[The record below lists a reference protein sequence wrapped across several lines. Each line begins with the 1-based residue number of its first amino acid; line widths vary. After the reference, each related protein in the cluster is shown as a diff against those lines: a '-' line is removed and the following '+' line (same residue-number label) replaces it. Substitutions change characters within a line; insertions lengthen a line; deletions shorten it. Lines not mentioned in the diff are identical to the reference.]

1 LTSSPLLA
9 EPPRSVAVLK
19 LSAIGDIC
27 HTLPVVRTLQ
37 REWPAT
43 RFSWII
49 GRAEATLVG
58 GIGDIDFI
66 VVDKRS
72 KRRGLGRVAEALA
85 ARPFDVLL
93 HMQYAWRASMIARR
107 VRAPIKVGYDRE
119 RALDLQWLF
128 TTHRIEPG
136 AREHVMDGLYGF
148 ARRLGVAAR
157 DHRWDIPVPQ
167 SARERAERLIPD
179 DAPTLIV
186 SPCSSHP
193 VRNWRAEHYAAVADH
208 AARALGWRVV
218 LCGGPSALEA
228 EMGARIAEHMREP
241 VLDLIGRDTLI
252 ELYAL
257 LGRAAALLTPD
268 SGPAHM
274 ATAAGTPVV
283 GLYASTSAERSG
295 PYFSREWCV
304 DRFDAAARRY
314 LGRSAAELPWRTKIE
329 RAGVM
334 DLIEP
339 DAVIERLGALAAS
352 RSRRAPLT
360 VAR

>member
-1 LTSSPLLA
+1 MSSPLLA

-37 REWPAT
+37 RAWPAA

-49 GRAEATLVG
+49 GRTEAALVG
-58 GIGDIDFI
+58 GISDIEFV
-66 VVDKRS
+66 VVDKRAG
-72 KRRGLGRVAEALA
+72 RRGLASA
-85 ARPFDVLL
+85 ARKLAGQRFDLLL

-107 VRAPIKVGYDRE
+107 VRATVKLGYDRE
-119 RALDLQWLF
+119 RALDLQRLF

-136 AREHVMDGLYGF
+136 GREHVMDGLFGF
-148 ARRLGVAAR
+148 ARRLGLFER
-157 DHRWDIPVPQ
+157 EYRWDIPVPQ
-167 SARERAERLIPD
+167 SALERALRLIPD
-179 DAPTLIV
+179 GTPTLIV

-193 VRNWRAEHYAAVADH
+193 VRNWRPEYYAAVGDY
-208 AARALGWRVV
+208 AARTLGWRVA
-218 LCGGPSALEA
+218 LCGGPSPLET
-228 EMGARIAEHMREP
+228 ETGARIARLMREP
-241 VLDLIGRDTLI
+241 ALNLIGTDTLI

-257 LGRAAALLTPD
+257 LTRAVALLTPD

-274 ATAAGTPVV
+274 ATAAGTPVI

-314 LGRSAAELPWRTKIE
+314 LGRGAAELPWRTKIE
-329 RAGVM
+329 REGVM

-339 DAVIERLGALAAS
+339 DAVIERLAALAAS
-352 RSRRAPLT
+352 RPRGLPLT